1 MFGIIHHLRKFLLS
15 ALKRYSPGSLL
26 QYLLALCRAVFSR
39 CKPEFSG
46 QDSSHEFIHK
56 TLTLAEGKESPSE
69 EGMINSV
76 GRVISACCTPGQ
88 MEEGRAHG
96 NEDPAQGGDGPA
108 RNVATSLPCV
118 CDRLLPIVYANHY
131 HLLQGKTQTLCALKL
146 TLESKKAYVACGPTV
161 RVCLTW

>member
-15 ALKRYSPGSLL
+15 ALKRYSPGRLL

-46 QDSSHEFIHK
+46 QDSSHEFLRE
-56 TLTLAEGKESPSE
+56 TLTLAEGKESLFE
-69 EGMINSV
+69 EGIVNPV

-88 MEEGRAHG
+88 MEEGRAQGREGHG
-96 NEDPAQGGDGPA
+96 H
-108 RNVATSLPCV
+108 NVATSLPCV
-118 CDRLLPIVYANHY
+118 CDQLLPIVYANHH
-131 HLLQGKTQTLCALKL
+131 HLRQGKTQTLCALKL
-146 TLESKKAYVACGPTV
+146 TLESKKAYVACGPTA